1 MKNYY
6 IFKIIESEESQN
18 IDILGNFNSFFK
30 MKEIICNNLH
40 FLGNLLGIKCTQC
53 GHQTRSHQSNSRTSW
68 ICKECEE
75 GKNICSIVIPETF
88 ESLPFYIRK
97 FFNQFSD

>member
-18 IDILGNFNSFFK
+18 IDILGNFNSF
-30 MKEIICNNLH
+30 H
-40 FLGNLLGIKCTQC
+40 SLGNLLGIKCTQC

-88 ESLPFYIRK
+88 ENLPFYIRK